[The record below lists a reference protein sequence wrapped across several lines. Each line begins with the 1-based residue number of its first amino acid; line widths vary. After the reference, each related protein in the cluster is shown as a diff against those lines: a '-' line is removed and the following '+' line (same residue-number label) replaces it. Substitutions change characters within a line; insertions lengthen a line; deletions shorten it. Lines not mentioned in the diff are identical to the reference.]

1 MEFALVEQW
10 IRAICK
16 APTIGLSARST
27 SMLEDAAIREQRG
40 GGEIIRIELLEAVL
54 LELRILRL
62 GLLEDG
68 YVGIGVF
75 P

>member
-1 MEFALVEQW
+1 
-10 IRAICK
+10 
-16 APTIGLSARST
+16 
-27 SMLEDAAIREQRG
+27 MLEDAAIREQRG